1 MTDAPPTISP
11 EPIEDV
17 GVHSARVPLI
27 AFVNDRDTLAILT
40 DVLAPALS
48 PTAAFRLAD
57 ITEMRAGLHRLDT
70 PVASVLLDVSRQS
83 NPLNVLEELSLFIEP
98 GVRVFVL
105 GDVEDMEFYRH
116 VVRGLGAQE
125 YLCKPITR
133 DMAARRL
140 LPLLTGGQTTTARS
154 GQVIA
159 VTGVRGGVGA
169 TTIAVNL
176 AVQLADH
183 SRHHI
188 LLVDANLHGGAAP
201 LMLSAKVGG
210 GFRAALENPD
220 RVDALFAER
229 TTPAIS
235 DRLHL
240 LAAEEPLNTPV
251 EVQAGGAS
259 HLISLLS
266 NRFNFLVVDLPS
278 LATPLIHELRSLAHV
293 HILVMDPT
301 LPALK
306 QTLRQMSLPRG
317 PHQASRSIIVLN
329 QLGAPGAL
337 TRKQVVEGLGRDVDV
352 VVPWLPKPL
361 QMATTLGEPAVRRKG
376 LFRLSIER
384 LANEILPQRGEAPK
398 ARSRSWLPWSKA

>member
-1 MTDAPPTISP
+1 MIDAPQTINP
-11 EPIEDV
+11 EPLQDA
-17 GVHSARVPLI
+17 GVHSPRMPLV

-40 DVLAPALS
+40 DVLAPALG

-57 ITEMRAGLHRLDT
+57 MAEMRAGLQRLDT
-70 PVASVLLDVSRQS
+70 PVASILLDVSRQP

-116 VVRGLGAQE
+116 IVRGLGAQE

-133 DMAARRL
+133 DMVARRL
-140 LPLLTGGQTTTARS
+140 LPLLTGAQATSARG
-154 GQVIA
+154 GQVIV
-159 VTGVRGGVGA
+159 VTGVHGGVGA

-229 TTPAIS
+229 STPAIS

-240 LAAEEPLNTPV
+240 LAAEETLNAPV
-251 EVQAGGAS
+251 NIQPGGAT
-259 HLISLLS
+259 HLVSVLS

-278 LATPLIHELRSLAHV
+278 QATPLNQELRALAHV
-293 HILVMDPT
+293 HILVMDAT
-301 LPALK
+301 LPALR
-306 QTLRQMSLPRG
+306 QTLRHMSLPRG
-317 PHQASRSIIVLN
+317 PLQASRSIIALN
-329 QLGAPGAL
+329 QLGAPGTL
-337 TRKQVVEGLGRDVDV
+337 TRKQVFEGLGRDVDV
-352 VVPWLPKPL
+352 VVPWLPKQL
-361 QMATTLGEPAVRRKG
+361 QMATTLGEPAVRRTG
-376 LFRLSIER
+376 LFQTAIAR
-384 LANEILPQRGEAPK
+384 LANEILPQRGEVPK
-398 ARSRSWLPWSKA
+398 GRFRIKLPWSKA